1 MSIKLSTLL
10 SKVDSL
16 HNRGNASIVMD
27 FYGFMQD
34 KGSSENHQIN
44 NPKVIIDFAKLLG
57 SEPFYS
63 TSKKE

>member
-1 MSIKLSTLL
+1 MSIKISTLL

-16 HNRGNASIVMD
+16 SNRQNRSVIID
-27 FYGFMQD
+27 LHRYMQY